1 MKRLTTFTDNSYM
14 PLWQEDLKFIQD
26 NMIQALTQLG
36 KTFSYGNSIF
46 IINGCVL
53 TNNGTHYSVTE
64 GLIMVQGELLYCPA
78 QTEAMVSGLL
88 PFLIRQELTDSNGA
102 KQMIL
107 SDQTVVT
114 KQTWDVNYAKLVMD
128 DGSIISP
135 KLSLTNAVSLP
146 DRVEAAM
153 MNDSGWVDMVLNWG
167 FFESMPVKRR
177 KYGKIVT
184 LCGTI
189 DAEGSSGL
197 MCSVPAA
204 WAPPQTMAVESIYYN
219 MFIETSGDIYYV
231 QKQEAATVLFDFIN
245 WII

>member
-26 NMIQALTQLG
+26 NMIQVLTQLG

-146 DRVEAAM
+146 DRVKSQIM
-153 MNDSGWVDMVLNWG
+153 PDTGWVNLNLQNGWVAG
-167 FFESMPVKRR
+167 NRTPRYRR
-177 KYGKIVT
+177 HGNM
-184 LCGTI
+184 LQ
-189 DAEGSSGL
+189 L
-197 MCSVPAA
+197 M
-204 WAPPQTMAVESIYYN
+204 
-219 MFIETSGDIYYV
+219 GDINGNYAPLGYFATLPTICAPQYEMRFDLKSYEIVAFAETGELYV
-231 QKQEAATVLFDFIN
+231 DSDEMFTLDSIN
-245 WII
+245 WIL